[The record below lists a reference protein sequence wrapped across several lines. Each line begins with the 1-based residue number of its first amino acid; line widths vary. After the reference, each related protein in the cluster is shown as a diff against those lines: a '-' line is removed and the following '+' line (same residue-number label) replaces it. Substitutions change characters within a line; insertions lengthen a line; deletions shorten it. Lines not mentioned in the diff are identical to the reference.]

1 MDDRLVPRDAT
12 NLQANAQPKAVF
24 FCAMTVMDKICGWCE
39 EEKWVGSL
47 FAACMWMYTKHVLCD
62 GQETTQDFLKRKM
75 LSMMESVNW
84 VCEEVLEEHEW
95 VSMLTI
101 SSKEEEVLREL
112 NYEIDVPCVVQWRFL
127 WFTAPSRF
135 NVELHCQDAR
145 IIKCHEFTNLANE
158 AAINATHGGH
168 VTPRTRLVGSI
179 AMVLDRLSEEDWNL
193 DKEMIGWELGES
205 LVLLLP
211 VLSVEEIWNN
221 DLDEK

>member
-1 MDDRLVPRDAT
+1 MS
-12 NLQANAQPKAVF
+12 
-24 FCAMTVMDKICGWCE
+24 G
-39 EEKWVGSL
+39 
-47 FAACMWMYTKHVLCD
+47 
-62 GQETTQDFLKRKM
+62 
-75 LSMMESVNW
+75 
-84 VCEEVLEEHEW
+84 
-95 VSMLTI
+95 VSMVTI
-101 SSKEEEVLREL
+101 SSKEEEEEVLREL
-112 NYEIDVPCVVQWRFL
+112 NHEIDVPCVVQWRFL
-127 WFTAPSRF
+127 WFLAPSRF

-168 VTPRTRLVGSI
+168 VTPRTRLMGSI